1 MKDRNGA
8 PIMKR
13 LHLYFSGRVQGVG
26 FRFYVERAALHRPGL
41 TGFVR
46 NLADGR
52 VEVVAE
58 AEGPALEAFLAALRD
73 GELGRN
79 VKGLEVFEE
88 QAAGSFPDFRI
99 TF

>member
-1 MKDRNGA
+1 
-8 PIMKR
+8 MKR
-13 LHLYFSGRVQGVG
+13 FRCYFSGRVQGVG
-26 FRFYVERAALHRPGL
+26 FRFYVERAALGFPGL

-58 AEGPALEAFLAALRD
+58 AEGPVLDAFLEALRGGD
-73 GELGRN
+73 LGRN
-79 VKGLEVFEE
+79 VRRLEVLEE
-88 QAAGSFPDFRI
+88 KATGAFADFRI